1 MPWKYI
7 FVYVFKP
14 MELACLGS
22 YIVFQKLFKAFKYS
36 IKKKVLNVIP
46 NYFKVLNVILKYF
59 KVKVSIFLVKF
70 QSLSFKKKKDWNIYW

>member
-1 MPWKYI
+1 
-7 FVYVFKP
+7 

-36 IKKKVLNVIP
+36 IQKKVLNVIP

-59 KVKVSIFLVKF
+59 KVKVSIFFGKVPKLI
-70 QSLSFKKKKDWNIYW
+70 L